1 MKTQAVIDRFEG
13 NKVVIL
19 VGKEQDRLIV
29 PKTSIP
35 KSAKVGDCLIV
46 DVRDDRIISAEIN
59 TQATEATR
67 NRVKDKLNKLRKGN
81 HKTRI

>member
-35 KSAKVGDCLIV
+35 KSAKEGDWLIV
-46 DVRDDRIISAEIN
+46 DVRDDRIFSAEID
-59 TQATEATR
+59 TQATEAAR
-67 NRVKDKLNKLRKGN
+67 KRINDKLNMLRKGN
-81 HKTRI
+81 HKN